1 MDGNE
6 IVKKDN
12 QEFNQ
17 SVNGHF
23 DLSLRSGKI
32 NPFWNYSI
40 DDSLDDFEM
49 YFNFTLKNNVKE
61 LEFTYTIYLESMD
74 ISDEYLS
81 FQNNFGEGVS
91 QIQANFLSGTIF
103 KYNSFAI
110 KKPENETSNKTLNDF

>member
-1 MDGNE
+1 MST
-6 IVKKDN
+6 KKPTNMKDFFGM
-12 QEFNQ
+12 QEM
-17 SVNGHF
+17 
-23 DLSLRSGKI
+23 K
-32 NPFWNYSI
+32 
-40 DDSLDDFEM
+40 
-49 YFNFTLKNNVKE
+49 
-61 LEFTYTIYLESMD
+61 SMD

>member
-1 MDGNE
+1 
-6 IVKKDN
+6 
-12 QEFNQ
+12 
-17 SVNGHF
+17 
-23 DLSLRSGKI
+23 
-32 NPFWNYSI
+32 
-40 DDSLDDFEM
+40 M

-110 KKPENETSNKTLNDF
+110 KKPEINETSNKTLNDF